1 MKKMMIAATM
11 TAAAT
16 MALATAAI
24 AQMSVPDQQTAAP
37 AEPAAAEAAAPFDA
51 PAPADA
57 AAAAPVDV
65 ITLPDSQT
73 AGTPQR
79 EQPRERGGLE
89 EVIVTAQRREQSA
102 QDVPVSITV
111 IDAQQIS
118 NANITNSSDLATYTP
133 SLSTNQRFGPESA
146 TFAIRGFTQDLRT
159 TASVGVYF
167 AEVVAP
173 RGQSSQTSGD
183 GAGPGELFDLENVQV
198 LKGPQGTLFGRNT
211 TGGAVLIV
219 PKKPTDS
226 YEGYLEASAGDYDL
240 KRIQGVFN
248 APLLDN
254 FKLRFG
260 VDSNHRDGHLKNYT
274 GIGADDLGNVNYT
287 SGRLSALWD
296 ITDTVNNYTIFSYAY
311 SKTHGSTSTLYQ
323 CNPSLQGNL
332 FYVFVGRQ
340 CQQQLDDQKANGVG
354 GFYDLASTI
363 DTPLNLQKTMRAI
376 NTTTW
381 AIDEDLH
388 LKNIFSYAHLHTENG
403 SDIFGTQFH
412 YQLAGV
418 PIDLNPDREFKIG
431 ISVPNPDEPVT
442 SQETFVEE
450 LQLQGTSFGGAFEWT
465 TGAYFEKSLPDGFSG
480 NNSIALVSCNLA
492 SVEGQPSGYDC
503 FDPLGGALGG
513 LLAQQYKTT
522 YLNRA
527 LYAEGTYSFTDQW
540 SATLGGRYTW
550 DHTEGYGIK
559 TRYTYLL
566 AAELPNSPNVA
577 ESSPEVSSKAPT
589 GQVQVSYK
597 PTKDIM
603 TYAKYVRGYR
613 QGNVI
618 LAADPGIDTF
628 KPEHVNSYEIG
639 SKTSFR
645 GWIPGRFNVAAFYND
660 LTDMQLQYGYISTG
674 SQTTTTIVNAGKARI
689 GGVEVE
695 AFLQPLPGLIW
706 ATSYSYLNT
715 KLVKFD
721 TDQPEVAAVA
731 IAGTAT
737 PIAVQGDTLPFAPDH
752 TVVTSLTYSLPI
764 PVEIGN
770 VDVGATY
777 VYTGKRRSSATGSS
791 PDDVLDPFELLNA
804 NINWTSIF
812 MSRFD
817 VSLFATNVLDEK
829 YTTYGSGTYYTL
841 GFDSRAVGLPRMLGA
856 RLRYSFGD

>member
-1 MKKMMIAATM
+1 MKNMMIAATM
-11 TAAAT
+11 TAAAN
-16 MALATAAI
+16 MAYAGAAMAQISEPTQETASPEAT
-24 AQMSVPDQQTAAP
+24 P
-37 AEPAAAEAAAPFDA
+37 
-51 PAPADA
+51 A
-57 AAAAPVDV
+57 AAAAAQPQAPLDV
-65 ITLPDSQT
+65 ITLPQGET
-73 AGTPQR
+73 AAAPEHKDQAP
-79 EQPRERGGLE
+79 ESRGIE

-111 IDAQQIS
+111 LDAQQIS

-219 PKKPTDS
+219 PKKPTDAF
-226 YEGYLEASAGDYDL
+226 EGYAEASAGDFSL
-240 KRIQGVFN
+240 KRIQAVIN
-248 APLLDN
+248 TPVTDN

-287 SGRLSALWD
+287 SGRLSALWN
-296 ITDTVNNYTIFSYAY
+296 ITDTVDNYTILSYAY

-323 CNPSLQGNL
+323 CNPSLAGNT
-332 FYVFVGRQ
+332 FFVFVQPQ
-340 CQQQLDDQKANGVG
+340 CQQQLDDAKAAGNG

-363 DTPLNLQKTMRAI
+363 ETPLNLQKTLRAI

-381 AIDEDLH
+381 AIDDELQ

-412 YQLAGV
+412 YELAGV
-418 PIDLNPDREFKIG
+418 RVDPDPNREFKIG
-431 ISVPNPDEPVT
+431 ISVPNPGEPVT

-450 LQLQGTSFGGAFEWT
+450 LQLQGSSFGGAFEWT
-465 TGAYFEKSLPDGFSG
+465 SGAYFEKSLPDGFSG

-492 SVEGQPSGYDC
+492 SIEGDPSGYDC
-503 FDPLGGALGG
+503 FDPLGGAVGG
-513 LLAQQYKTT
+513 VLAQQFKTT

-527 LYAEGTYSFTDQW
+527 LYAEGTYNFTEKF
-540 SATLGGRYTW
+540 STTVGARYTW
-550 DHTEGYGIK
+550 DRTEGYGIK
-559 TRYTYLL
+559 SRYTYLL
-566 AAELPNSPNVA
+566 GIERPDSPTVT
-577 ESSPEVSSKAPT
+577 ETHPEVSSQAPT
-589 GQVQVSYK
+589 GQLQFAYK
-597 PTKDIM
+597 PIKDVM

-618 LAADPGIDTF
+618 LAADAGIDTF
-628 KPEHVNSYEIG
+628 EPEHVNSYEVG
-639 SKTSFR
+639 AKTSFR

-660 LTDMQLQYGYISTG
+660 LTDMQLQYGYVSTS

-689 GGVEVE
+689 QGVEVE
-695 AFLQPLPGLIW
+695 AFLQPLPRLIW
-706 ATSYSYLNT
+706 ATSYSFLDT

-721 TDQPEVAAVA
+721 TDQPEVNAVA
-731 IAGTAT
+731 IPGTAT
-737 PIAVQGDTLPFAPDH
+737 PIAVQGDSLPFAPDH
-752 TVVTSLTYSLPI
+752 TVVTSLTYTLPL
-764 PVEIGN
+764 PEEIGSI
-770 VDVGATY
+770 DVGATY

-791 PDDVLDPFELLNA
+791 PDDVLDPFSLLNA
-804 NINWTSIF
+804 NINWTSMF
-812 MSRFD
+812 NSSFD
-817 VSLFATNVLDEK
+817 LSFFATNVLDEK
-829 YTTYGSGTYYTL
+829 YMTYGSGTYYTL

-856 RLRYSFGD
+856 RLRYSFGG

>member
-1 MKKMMIAATM
+1 MNKKLIAATTGLVGLGWSLGAM
-11 TAAAT
+11 AQLETVTAAPETGDTTQAPVDG
-16 MALATAAI
+16 AA
-24 AQMSVPDQQTAAP
+24 PAASADAGASPTQPLDVIGLPEEQAAVP
-37 AEPAAAEAAAPFDA
+37 AEPAE
-51 PAPADA
+51 
-57 AAAAPVDV
+57 
-65 ITLPDSQT
+65 TRQS
-73 AGTPQR
+73 
-79 EQPRERGGLE
+79 GGIE

-111 IDAQQIS
+111 LDAQQIS

-219 PKKPTDS
+219 PKKPVDAF
-226 YEGYLEASAGDYDL
+226 EGFAEASAGDFNL
-240 KRIQGVFN
+240 KRIQAVLN
-248 APLLDN
+248 TPVTDN
-254 FKLRFG
+254 FRLRLG
-260 VDSNHRDGHLKNYT
+260 VDSNHRDGHLSNYT

-287 SGRLSALWD
+287 SGRLSAVWD
-296 ITDTVNNYTIFSYAY
+296 ISDSLENYTIFSYAY
-311 SKTHGSTSTLYQ
+311 SKTHGSTSQLYQ
-323 CNPSLQGNL
+323 CNPSAVGNT
-332 FYVFVGRQ
+332 FFVFVQPQ
-340 CQQQLDDQKANGVG
+340 CQQQLDDQAAAGNG

-363 DTPLNLQKTMRAI
+363 ETPLNLQKTLRAI

-381 AIDEDLH
+381 KIDDALQ

-412 YQLAGV
+412 YELAGV
-418 PIDLNPDREFKIG
+418 RVDPNPDREFKIG
-431 ISVPNPDEPVT
+431 ISVPNPNEPVT

-450 LQLQGTSFGGAFEWT
+450 LQLQGSSFDGALEWT
-465 TGAYFEKSLPDGFSG
+465 TGAYFEKSLPDGYSG

-492 SVEGQPSGYDC
+492 SIEGDPAGYDC
-503 FDPLGGALGG
+503 FDPLGGAVGG
-513 LLAQQYKTT
+513 VLAQQFKTT

-527 LYAEGTYSFTDQW
+527 LYAEGTYNFTEKF
-540 SATLGGRYTW
+540 STTVGARYTW

-559 TRYTYLL
+559 SRYTYLL
-566 AAELPNSPNVA
+566 AAELPNSPTVT
-577 ESSPEVSSKAPT
+577 ETSPEVNSEAPT
-589 GQVQVSYK
+589 GQVQFAYK
-597 PTKDIM
+597 PNRDIM

-618 LAADPGIDTF
+618 LAADEGIDTF
-628 KPEHVNSYEIG
+628 EPEHVNSYEIG
-639 SKTSFR
+639 AKTSFR

-660 LTDMQLQYGYISTG
+660 LTDMQLQYGYVSQE

-689 GGVEVE
+689 QGVEVE

-706 ATSYSYLNT
+706 ATSYSFLDT

-721 TDQPEVAAVA
+721 TNQPEVAAVA
-731 IAGTAT
+731 IPGTAT
-737 PIAVQGDTLPFAPDH
+737 PIAVEGDSLPFAPDH
-752 TVVTSLTYSLPI
+752 TVVTSLTYTLPL
-764 PVEIGN
+764 PVEIGS

-777 VYTGKRRSSATGSS
+777 VYTGKRRSSASGSS

-804 NINWTSIF
+804 NINWTSVF
-812 MSRFD
+812 QSSFD
-817 VSLFATNVLDEK
+817 VALFATNVLDEK

-841 GFDSRAVGLPRMLGA
+841 GFDSRAVGMPRMLGA
-856 RLRYSFGD
+856 RLRYSFGS